1 MEIKSLSPADIS
13 RAITLVQQNLAANT
27 ALYISSSD
35 HFLSEYVPLA
45 DCLRYYVTGFTGSTA
60 EVLVTAT
67 EIFLFV
73 DGRYHQQAEQEQHE
87 LVTVEKVPFGTNLES
102 AMLEKLS
109 ALQIEKVQ
117 LVAQRTPYQ
126 LYEKLV
132 PNYNLEFYDIDQ
144 LNSEIGYSFN
154 PTYRTPYLLKQQ
166 QCGESS
172 REKLQRLFTG
182 NSSAAYLLCATDQVS
197 WITNLRGFHAPYQS
211 FIQAKALVTAEHI
224 YLFNSGGFSLGA
236 QETQDGNVD
245 IYKYTR
251 TIYRREVR
259 TVKKSSGIRS
269 HKDAQGF
276 RFPDGRKP
284 RAKLIDARIFHYGWA
299 RDEMIMQ
306 KKINSFDKLFNGEQG
321 QDSRE
326 FKYKRV
332 FGLKKF
338 QGTHPA
344 LMSQWIEE
352 HRNDLTIE
360 SMESDFHLKHIGM
373 AISDLI
379 ERLTGYRMGEFKNYE
394 LVD

>member
-1 MEIKSLSPADIS
+1 LAKRISGFTFIKNGLTLGYPILESIRSIEPLCDEVVINVGFDREDLTGDDGTQEYLQDNLTGDKFRFIKSFWDPAIQKDGLILS
-13 RAITLVQQNLAANT
+13 QQTNIALDACQGEICQYIQGDEVVHEDDLAA
-27 ALYISSSD
+27 I
-35 HFLSEYVPLA
+35 
-45 DCLRYYVTGFTGSTA
+45 
-60 EVLVTAT
+60 
-67 EIFLFV
+67 
-73 DGRYHQQAEQEQHE
+73 EQGMQ
-87 LVTVEKVPFGTNLES
+87 
-102 AMLEKLS
+102 
-109 ALQIEKVQ
+109 
-117 LVAQRTPYQ
+117 Q
-126 LYEKLV
+126 LYDRRDLEGLV
-132 PNYNLEFYDIDQ
+132 FNYLHF
-144 LNSEIGYSFN
+144 F
-154 PTYRTPYLLKQQ
+154 
-166 QCGESS
+166 
-172 REKLQRLFTG
+172 
-182 NSSAAYLLCATDQVS
+182 
-197 WITNLRGFHAPYQS
+197 
-211 FIQAKALVTAEHI
+211 
-224 YLFNSGGFSLGA
+224 
-236 QETQDGNVD
+236 GNVD

-321 QDSRE
+321 QDGRE

-373 AISDLI
+373 AISDFI
-379 ERLTGYRMGEFKNYE
+379 ERFTGYRMGEFKNYE